1 MRPFRNKFRQRE
13 VHPIGTV
20 YRYLPI
26 IIIHLLSIC
35 TVRQIPNHPII
46 YILQLVYNTGCM
58 FFPTKQIRGFPGGS
72 AVKKA
77 LQYQGTACNAGDM
90 GSCIFFSP
98 GSFSMGSWVSSP
110 GRSPGE
116 KKWQP
121 TPKLFPGEFYGQR
134 SLAGYSPWGRKCQTR
149 LSN

>member
-1 MRPFRNKFRQRE
+1 MRSFRNKFRQQE

-35 TVRQIPNHPII
+35 TARQIPNHPMI
-46 YILQLVYNTGCM
+46 YILQLVHNTGCM
-58 FFPTKQIRGFPGGS
+58 FFPTKQTRGFPGGS
-72 AVKKA
+72 AVRIP
-77 LQYQGTACNAGDM
+77 CNTRAPPAVQQTQVQSLGQED
-90 GSCIFFSP
+90 P
-98 GSFSMGSWVSSP
+98 W
-110 GRSPGE
+110 R

-121 TPKLFPGEFYGQR
+121 TPVLFPGEFYGQR
-134 SLAGYSPWGRKCQTR
+134 SLAGYSPRGRKCQTR